1 MKSTEILDK
10 IKTFLGE
17 EKIENQVEEQVE
29 KTQLEETTEQV
40 QVELA
45 QAKLENGT
53 VLEAEAFE
61 AGNEIFI
68 VSDDERVA
76 VPVGEYQMED
86 GKMLIISE
94 EGIIGEIKA
103 EKTEEPTVEEEDK
116 TDASEELAEEEEED
130 MYVSK
135 EEFESAVEEI
145 KGMIKELKDKKEEM
159 AQVEEQVKQELS
171 ETPATEPI
179 SHNPEAKQEFK
190 VRFGKNKKESALD
203 RVMKKLT
210 NN

>member
-1 MKSTEILDK
+1 MKSTEILNK

-17 EKIENQVEEQVE
+17 EQIEQVEEQVE
-29 KTQLEETTEQV
+29 ETQLEEATEESQEK
-40 QVELA
+40 VELA
-45 QAKLENGT
+45 QAKLDNGT

-68 VSDDERVA
+68 VTEDERVA

-86 GKMLIISE
+86 GQILVVSE
-94 EGIIGEIKA
+94 EGIIGEIKSA
-103 EKTEEPTVEEEDK
+103 EEEV
-116 TDASEELAEEEEED
+116 EAEEEE
-130 MYVSK
+130 MAYVSK

-145 KGMIKELKDKKEEM
+145 KGMINELKEKKEEM

-171 ETPATEPI
+171 ETPAVEPI
-179 SHNPEAKQEFK
+179 THNPEAKQEFK
-190 VRFGKNKKESALD
+190 VRFGQNRKETALD

>member
-17 EKIENQVEEQVE
+17 EKIEQVEETQVE
-29 KTQLEETTEQV
+29 ETQLEESK
-40 QVELA
+40 VELA
-45 QAKLENGT
+45 QAKLDNGT

-68 VSDDERVA
+68 VTEDERVA

-86 GKMLIISE
+86 GQILVVSE
-94 EGIIGEIKA
+94 EGIIGEIK
-103 EKTEEPTVEEEDK
+103 
-116 TDASEELAEEEEED
+116 SAEEEEVEAEEEE
-130 MYVSK
+130 MAYVSK

-145 KGMIKELKDKKEEM
+145 KGMINELKEKKEEM
-159 AQVEEQVKQELS
+159 AEVEEQVKQELS
-171 ETPATEPI
+171 ETPAVEPI
-179 SHNPEAKQEFK
+179 THNPEAKQEFK
-190 VRFGKNKKESALD
+190 VRFGQNRKETALD

>member
-17 EKIENQVEEQVE
+17 EKIEEQVEETQVE
-29 KTQLEETTEQV
+29 ETQLEESQEK
-40 QVELA
+40 VELA
-45 QAKLENGT
+45 QAKLDNGT

-68 VSDDERVA
+68 VTEDERVA
-76 VPVGEYQMED
+76 VPVGEYLMED
-86 GKMLIISE
+86 GQMLVVSE

-103 EKTEEPTVEEEDK
+103 QEAEEEV
-116 TDASEELAEEEEED
+116 EAEEEE
-130 MYVSK
+130 MAYVSK

-145 KGMIKELKDKKEEM
+145 KGMINELKEVKEEM

-171 ETPATEPI
+171 ETPAVEPI
-179 SHNPEAKQEFK
+179 THNPEAKQEFK
-190 VRFGKNKKESALD
+190 VRFGQNRKETALD

>member
-17 EKIENQVEEQVE
+17 EKIEEQVEETQVE
-29 KTQLEETTEQV
+29 ETQLEESQEK
-40 QVELA
+40 VELA
-45 QAKLENGT
+45 QAKLDNGT

-68 VSDDERVA
+68 VTEDERVA

-86 GKMLIISE
+86 GQILVVSE
-94 EGIIGEIKA
+94 EGIIGEIK
-103 EKTEEPTVEEEDK
+103 EQE
-116 TDASEELAEEEEED
+116 AEEEVEAEEE
-130 MYVSK
+130 MAYVSK

-145 KGMIKELKDKKEEM
+145 KGMINELKEKKEEM

-171 ETPATEPI
+171 ETPAVEPI
-179 SHNPEAKQEFK
+179 THNPEAKQEFK
-190 VRFGKNKKESALD
+190 VRFGQNRKETALD

>member
-1 MKSTEILDK
+1 MKSTEILNK

-17 EKIENQVEEQVE
+17 EQIEQVEEQVE
-29 KTQLEETTEQV
+29 ETQLEEATEESQEK
-40 QVELA
+40 VELA
-45 QAKLENGT
+45 QAKLDNGT

-68 VSDDERVA
+68 VSEDERVA

-86 GKMLIISE
+86 GQILIVEE
-94 EGIIGEIKA
+94 EGIIGEIKSA
-103 EKTEEPTVEEEDK
+103 EAEEEV
-116 TDASEELAEEEEED
+116 EAEEEE
-130 MYVSK
+130 MAYVSK

-145 KGMIKELKDKKEEM
+145 KGMINELKKDKEEM

-171 ETPATEPI
+171 ETPAVEPI
-179 SHNPEAKQEFK
+179 AHNPEAQEKFK
-190 VRFGKNKKESALD
+190 VRFGNNRKETALD
-203 RVMKKLT
+203 RVMKRLT

>member
-17 EKIENQVEEQVE
+17 EKIEEQVEETQVE
-29 KTQLEETTEQV
+29 ETQLEESQEK
-40 QVELA
+40 VELA
-45 QAKLENGT
+45 QAKLDNGT

-68 VSDDERVA
+68 VTEDERVA

-86 GKMLIISE
+86 GQMLVVSE
-94 EGIIGEIKA
+94 EGIIGEIKSA
-103 EKTEEPTVEEEDK
+103 EAEESEEE
-116 TDASEELAEEEEED
+116 EVEAEEEE
-130 MYVSK
+130 MAYVSK
-135 EEFESAVEEI
+135 EEFNSAIDEI
-145 KGMIKELKDKKEEM
+145 KGMINELKEVKEEM
-159 AQVEEQVKQELS
+159 AKVEEQVKQELS
-171 ETPATEPI
+171 ETPAIEPI
-179 SHNPEAKQEFK
+179 AHNPEAKQEFK
-190 VRFGKNKKESALD
+190 VRFGQNRKETALD

>member
-1 MKSTEILDK
+1 MKSTEILNK

-17 EKIENQVEEQVE
+17 EQIEQVEEKVE
-29 KTQLEETTEQV
+29 ETQLEEATEESQEK
-40 QVELA
+40 VELA
-45 QAKLENGT
+45 QAKLDNGT

-68 VSDDERVA
+68 VTEDERVA

-86 GKMLIISE
+86 GQILVVSE
-94 EGIIGEIKA
+94 EGIIGEIKSA
-103 EKTEEPTVEEEDK
+103 EEEV
-116 TDASEELAEEEEED
+116 EAEEEE
-130 MYVSK
+130 MAYVSK

-145 KGMIKELKDKKEEM
+145 KGMINELKEKKEEM

-171 ETPATEPI
+171 ETPAVEPI
-179 SHNPEAKQEFK
+179 THNPEAKQEFK
-190 VRFGKNKKESALD
+190 VRFGQNRKETALD

>member
-17 EKIENQVEEQVE
+17 EKVVE
-29 KTQLEETTEQV
+29 TQLEATEETQEEV
-40 QVELA
+40 KLA
-45 QAKLENGT
+45 QAKLDNGT
-53 VLEAEAFE
+53 ILEAEAFE

-68 VSDDERVA
+68 VTEDDRVA

-86 GKMLIISE
+86 GNILVVSE

-103 EKTEEPTVEEEDK
+103 QESEKEVE
-116 TDASEELAEEEEED
+116 AEEEVEA
-130 MYVSK
+130 YVSK
-135 EEFESAVEEI
+135 QEFESAVEEI
-145 KGMIKELKDKKEEM
+145 KGMINELKDKKEEM
-159 AQVEEQVKQELS
+159 AEVEEQVKQELS

-179 SHNPEAKQEFK
+179 SHNPEVKEK
-190 VRFGKNKKESALD
+190 VNLKFAQNRKETTLD
-203 RVMKKLT
+203 RVMKRLT

>member
-17 EKIENQVEEQVE
+17 EKIEEQVEETQVE
-29 KTQLEETTEQV
+29 ETQLEESQEK
-40 QVELA
+40 VELA
-45 QAKLENGT
+45 QAKLDNGT

-68 VSDDERVA
+68 VTEDERVA

-86 GKMLIISE
+86 GQILVVSE

-103 EKTEEPTVEEEDK
+103 QEAEESEEEV
-116 TDASEELAEEEEED
+116 EAEEE
-130 MYVSK
+130 MAYVSK

-145 KGMIKELKDKKEEM
+145 KGMINELKEKKEEM

-171 ETPATEPI
+171 ETPAVEPI
-179 SHNPEAKQEFK
+179 THNPEAKQEFK
-190 VRFGKNKKESALD
+190 VRFGQNRKETALD

>member
-1 MKSTEILDK
+1 MKSTEILNK

-17 EKIENQVEEQVE
+17 EQIEQVEE
-29 KTQLEETTEQV
+29 TQLEEATEESQEK
-40 QVELA
+40 VELA
-45 QAKLENGT
+45 QAKLDNGT

-68 VSDDERVA
+68 VTEDERVA

-86 GKMLIISE
+86 GQILVVSE

-103 EKTEEPTVEEEDK
+103 AEEEV
-116 TDASEELAEEEEED
+116 EAEEEE
-130 MYVSK
+130 MAYVSK

-145 KGMIKELKDKKEEM
+145 KGMINELKKDKEEM
-159 AQVEEQVKQELS
+159 AQVQEQVKQELS
-171 ETPATEPI
+171 ETPAVEPI
-179 SHNPEAKQEFK
+179 THNPEAKQEFK
-190 VRFGKNKKESALD
+190 VRFGQNRKETALD

>member
-1 MKSTEILDK
+1 MKSTEILNK

-17 EKIENQVEEQVE
+17 EQIEQVEEQVE
-29 KTQLEETTEQV
+29 ETQLEEATEESQEK
-40 QVELA
+40 VELA
-45 QAKLENGT
+45 QAKLDNGT
-53 VLEAEAFE
+53 ILEAEAFE

-68 VSDDERVA
+68 VTEDERVA

-86 GKMLIISE
+86 GQILVVSE
-94 EGIIGEIKA
+94 EGIIGEIKSA
-103 EKTEEPTVEEEDK
+103 EEEV
-116 TDASEELAEEEEED
+116 EAEEEE
-130 MYVSK
+130 MAYVSK

-145 KGMIKELKDKKEEM
+145 KGMINELKEKKEEM

-171 ETPATEPI
+171 ETPAVEPI
-179 SHNPEAKQEFK
+179 THNPEAKQEFK
-190 VRFGKNKKESALD
+190 VRFGQNRKETALD

>member
-17 EKIENQVEEQVE
+17 ETPVVET
-29 KTQLEETTEQV
+29 KLEETQEEV
-40 QVELA
+40 KLA
-45 QAKLENGT
+45 QAKLDNGT
-53 VLEAEAFE
+53 ILEAEAFE

-68 VSDDERVA
+68 VTEDDRVA

-86 GKMLIISE
+86 GQILVVSE

-103 EKTEEPTVEEEDK
+103 QEEVE
-116 TDASEELAEEEEED
+116 AEEEVEA
-130 MYVSK
+130 YVSK
-135 EEFESAVEEI
+135 QEFESAVEEI
-145 KGMIKELKDKKEEM
+145 KGMINELKDKKEEM
-159 AQVEEQVKQELS
+159 AEVEEQVKQELS

-179 SHNPEAKQEFK
+179 SHNPEVKQKTNLKFAQN
-190 VRFGKNKKESALD
+190 RKETTLD
-203 RVMKKLT
+203 RVMKRLT

>member
-17 EKIENQVEEQVE
+17 EKIEEQVEETQVE
-29 KTQLEETTEQV
+29 ETQLEESK
-40 QVELA
+40 VELA
-45 QAKLENGT
+45 QAKLDNGT

-68 VSDDERVA
+68 VTEDERVA

-86 GKMLIISE
+86 GQMLVVSE

-103 EKTEEPTVEEEDK
+103 QESEEEV
-116 TDASEELAEEEEED
+116 EAEEEE
-130 MYVSK
+130 MAYVSK

-145 KGMIKELKDKKEEM
+145 KGMINELKEKKEEM
-159 AQVEEQVKQELS
+159 AEVEEQVKQELS
-171 ETPATEPI
+171 ETPAVEPI
-179 SHNPEAKQEFK
+179 THNPEAKQEFK
-190 VRFGKNKKESALD
+190 VRFGNNRKETALD

>member
-1 MKSTEILDK
+1 MKSTEILNK

-17 EKIENQVEEQVE
+17 EKIEQEE
-29 KTQLEETTEQV
+29 TQLEESQEK
-40 QVELA
+40 VELA
-45 QAKLENGT
+45 QAKLDNGT
-53 VLEAEAFE
+53 ILEAEAFE

-68 VSDDERVA
+68 VTEDEKVA
-76 VPVGEYQMED
+76 MPVGEYMMED
-86 GKMLIISE
+86 GQMLLVSE

-103 EKTEEPTVEEEDK
+103 QEEEV
-116 TDASEELAEEEEED
+116 EAEEEEE
-130 MYVSK
+130 MAYVSK

-145 KGMIKELKDKKEEM
+145 KGMINELKEVKEEM
-159 AQVEEQVKQELS
+159 AEVEEQVKQELS

-179 SHNPEAKQEFK
+179 THNPEAKEKFK
-190 VRFGKNKKESALD
+190 VKFGQNRPETALD

>member
-1 MKSTEILDK
+1 MKSTEILNK

-17 EKIENQVEEQVE
+17 EKIEEQVEE
-29 KTQLEETTEQV
+29 TQLEESQEK
-40 QVELA
+40 VELA
-45 QAKLENGT
+45 QAKLDNGT

-68 VSDDERVA
+68 VTEDERVA
-76 VPVGEYQMED
+76 MPVGEYMMED
-86 GKMLIISE
+86 GQMLVVSE

-103 EKTEEPTVEEEDK
+103 QEEEV
-116 TDASEELAEEEEED
+116 EAEEEEE
-130 MYVSK
+130 MAYVSK

-145 KGMIKELKDKKEEM
+145 KGMINELKEVKEEM
-159 AQVEEQVKQELS
+159 AEVEEQVKQELS

-179 SHNPEAKQEFK
+179 THNPEAKEKFK
-190 VRFGKNKKESALD
+190 VKFGQNRPETALD

>member
-1 MKSTEILDK
+1 MKSTEILNK

-17 EKIENQVEEQVE
+17 EKIEQEETQVEE
-29 KTQLEETTEQV
+29 TQLEESQEK
-40 QVELA
+40 VELA
-45 QAKLENGT
+45 QAKLDNGT

-68 VSDDERVA
+68 VTEDERVA
-76 VPVGEYQMED
+76 MPVGEYMMED
-86 GKMLIISE
+86 GQMLVVSE

-103 EKTEEPTVEEEDK
+103 QEAEEVE
-116 TDASEELAEEEEED
+116 AEEEEE
-130 MYVSK
+130 MAYVSK

-145 KGMIKELKDKKEEM
+145 KGMINELKDKKEEM
-159 AQVEEQVKQELS
+159 AEVEEQVKQELS

-179 SHNPEAKQEFK
+179 THNPEAKEKFK
-190 VRFGKNKKESALD
+190 VKFGQNRPETALD